1 MKDWLEKMNDA
12 LNYIEDNLDGNID
25 MGQVARQACC
35 SSFNFQRMFSFIT
48 DIPIGEY
55 IRRRRLSM
63 AAMELLES
71 KGKIIDVAMRYGYDS
86 PGSFTRAFY
95 AVHGVNPSDV
105 RKPGVKIKAYPPISF
120 QISIKG
126 VESMNYR
133 IEEFGE
139 IRLVGYKER
148 MDMKNGE
155 NFKRIPKFWNE
166 ICESGKC
173 EAMIRYNDNKNLCCM
188 GVCAHGDEEGFD
200 YYIATGS
207 SKEVPEDMC
216 ELIVTASTYVIFECI
231 GKLPEGQQNVWKRI
245 FTEWFPKSNYKIAD
259 GPQMEWYSEGDMA
272 SEDYKSEIWI
282 PVDKK

>member
-1 MKDWLEKMNDA
+1 
-12 LNYIEDNLDGNID
+12 
-25 MGQVARQACC
+25 
-35 SSFNFQRMFSFIT
+35 
-48 DIPIGEY
+48 
-55 IRRRRLSM
+55 M

-155 NFKRIPKFWNE
+155 NSLKT
-166 ICESGKC
+166 CV
-173 EAMIRYNDNKNLCCM
+173 NL
-188 GVCAHGDEEGFD
+188 
-200 YYIATGS
+200 
-207 SKEVPEDMC
+207 
-216 ELIVTASTYVIFECI
+216 
-231 GKLPEGQQNVWKRI
+231 
-245 FTEWFPKSNYKIAD
+245 
-259 GPQMEWYSEGDMA
+259 
-272 SEDYKSEIWI
+272 
-282 PVDKK
+282 